1 MSSDRSPSPK
11 PEEQGL
17 GCSALAVAAGVLV
30 AFAVVATT
38 IGLLLALGDGGRITQ
53 QIGFA
58 LYGAGAPVSG
68 IFSAMAGELP
78 LAPFTDAVVWLV
90 LAVAV
95 VRISEQRRQPLAPM
109 LALVIAGA
117 SVLGLVVSFLIERV

>member
-1 MSSDRSPSPK
+1 
-11 PEEQGL
+11 
-17 GCSALAVAAGVLV
+17 
-30 AFAVVATT
+30 
-38 IGLLLALGDGGRITQ
+38 
-53 QIGFA
+53 
-58 LYGAGAPVSG
+58 
-68 IFSAMAGELP
+68 MAGELP